1 MSPRPRRRDESPS
14 RSRSPPRRPRS
25 PIRDAR
31 SGPPRRTPSP
41 DSRAK
46 RPRRQ
51 SPDYNSRRSPSPPP
65 IRNAGKAPLP
75 PQAALFNQGAVPPR
89 GPSLASQFA
98 RMDNTETQ
106 TWRRNA
112 DRPPPM
118 GPNTDRARAD
128 RPFTDRRPSP
138 EYDNAG
144 PGLFRSGARPPLPP
158 QGRPAFRAP
167 DSAGLPYDSHHNVDP
182 TPVNP
187 NPNNHFSTS
196 DRAPP
201 ISNPAP
207 YDPSNSTAPMV
218 KIALALS
225 PVKTGPLG
233 NKPGLR
239 QFFEAASPSNHQPPP
254 PVADTTS
261 APTDADA
268 DMDIDPGSPVTVET
282 APIETPA
289 EPREVSERKYNEY
302 LDTVAPYLRSAFKEW
317 LSQAQTTPLSAFLVH
332 YFGRQPDA
340 REMQSIEQLMVLREP
355 LSKSEDGPPP
365 QRSQTAATIPDSGID
380 LSSQPQ
386 STPISSGSNGHR
398 TGERAQEAEPPISK
412 LQPGE
417 AYERLACVGEGT
429 YGKVYKAR
437 RVEDGSFRA
446 LKRIRMEGEKDGFP
460 VTAMREIKLLQSLKH
475 ENIIRLY
482 EMMVSKGKQFHA

>member
-1 MSPRPRRRDESPS
+1 M
-14 RSRSPPRRPRS
+14 
-25 PIRDAR
+25 
-31 SGPPRRTPSP
+31 GP
-41 DSRAK
+41 
-46 RPRRQ
+46 
-51 SPDYNSRRSPSPPP
+51 
-65 IRNAGKAPLP
+65 
-75 PQAALFNQGAVPPR
+75 
-89 GPSLASQFA
+89 
-98 RMDNTETQ
+98 
-106 TWRRNA
+106 NA
-112 DRPPPM
+112 DR
-118 GPNTDRARAD
+118 GRAD
-128 RPFTDRRPSP
+128 RPFPDRRPSP

-144 PGLFRSGARPPLPP
+144 SGLFRPGARPPLPP

-167 DSAGLPYDSHHNVDP
+167 DSAGLPYDAHHNADP
-182 TPVNP
+182 TPL
-187 NPNNHFSTS
+187 NPNNHFSNI

-201 ISNPAP
+201 IPNPAP
-207 YDPSNSTAPMV
+207 YDPSNSSATIV
-218 KIALALS
+218 KIALEPS

-254 PVADTTS
+254 PATNLSS
-261 APTDADA
+261 ATPDADA
-268 DMDIDPGSPVTVET
+268 DMDIDPETPVATE
-282 APIETPA
+282 PIQIETPA

-317 LSQAQTTPLSAFLVH
+317 LSQAQSTPLSAFLVH
-332 YFGRQPDA
+332 YFGRQPEA
-340 REMQSIEQLMVLREP
+340 REMQSVEQLMALREP
-355 LSKSEDGPPP
+355 LSKAEDAPP
-365 QRSQTAATIPDSGID
+365 SQASQSGIKGVSGAPD
-380 LSSQPQ
+380 GDIILSSQQQ
-386 STPISSGSNGHR
+386 STPISSESNGHR
-398 TGERAQEAEPPISK
+398 GQEAEPSISK

-482 EMMVSKGKQFHA
+482 EMMVSKGK